1 MPSLTVRD
9 LPEDT
14 MSTIRM
20 RAARHHRS
28 LNGEILHIFATV
40 ASFGDA
46 FEFPI
51 RPAADS
57 REAHQRAAI
66 LELAGQWED
75 PRPIEDK
82 ITDIESARTPGREV
96 VL

>member
-40 ASFGDA
+40 ASFGD
-46 FEFPI
+46 
-51 RPAADS
+51 
-57 REAHQRAAI
+57 
-66 LELAGQWED
+66 LY
-75 PRPIEDK
+75 
-82 ITDIESARTPGREV
+82 SARETCKKAFHGIKYLIQRYAAGVAELPCVPLPLVMNERGLANGV
-96 VL
+96 KNIPF